1 MSKFFVVLRN
11 KFWTYFVQFLLK
23 LCFSSTKNLLSSN
36 MIRCGRKTGGRTQ
49 GYSLP
54 SMKP

>member
-36 MIRCGRKTGGRTQ
+36 MIRCGRKTGGGTQ
-49 GYSLP
+49 GYSLA
-54 SMKP
+54 